1 MDAKRNGVGVVVD
14 PELKRSVLSVE
25 RKSDRMIWVKL
36 AVDKQIINIA
46 SVYALQTGC
55 EEEEKDKFWNQ
66 LGNSVMTIP
75 ESEQL
80 WIGGD
85 LNGHVGQRRA

>member
-1 MDAKRNGVGVVVD
+1 MDAKRNGVGVD

-25 RKSDRMIWVKL
+25 RKSDRIILVKL

-46 SVYALQTGC
+46 SVYTTQTRC

-66 LGNSVMTIP
+66 LGDSVMAIP

-80 WIGGD
+80 
-85 LNGHVGQRRA
+85 